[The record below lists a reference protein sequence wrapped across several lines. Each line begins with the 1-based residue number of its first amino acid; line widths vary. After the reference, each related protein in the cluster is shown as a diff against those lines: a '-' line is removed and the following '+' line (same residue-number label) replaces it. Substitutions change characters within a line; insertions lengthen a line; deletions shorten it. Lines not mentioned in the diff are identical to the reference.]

1 MAWVENRRP
10 REWINRDI
18 LAVVKSQTNVQFR
31 VYWLPD
37 KNIRSVRLGNKTH
50 EACRIVSN
58 DQYLELNSIAC
69 VQHVRENVDAIL
81 DIVVVV
87 KTDENKAVMLQPI
100 STPQQSYQV
109 GEG

>member
-1 MAWVENRRP
+1 M
-10 REWINRDI
+10 
-18 LAVVKSQTNVQFR
+18 VKSQTNVQFR

-58 DQYLELNSIAC
+58 DQYLELNSTAC

-87 KTDENKAVMLQPI
+87 KKDEKQSCHAAAYFY
-100 STPQQSYQV
+100 PQQSYQV